1 MKGDMPVRP
10 RNQIAAGLIVVV
22 GLGGGLGVGT
32 AHAAR
37 PRAAAAAAWTPERV
51 LSFVLETHALVD
63 REVRKAYKSFD
74 GRRALGQC
82 YGEPAKG
89 LVKAAAVRPVLES
102 RIEGKA
108 LQCYVASYFGC
119 RLGDWLAVAG
129 VALRGPSHLPHAGSA
144 ARLIEQTTTQVTA
157 EVTEV
162 SSDILKAGVVDP
174 TRIPAGKTVADFSV
188 QTQYTIARASKGA
201 WKIADRVPAAG
212 DWECRDH

>member
-1 MKGDMPVRP
+1 MFERP
-10 RNQIAAGLIVVV
+10 RNQITAGLIVT
-22 GLGGGLGVGT
+22 LALGVGT
-32 AHAAR
+32 ARVARAR
-37 PRAAAAAAWTPERV
+37 PAPAAWTTARV
-51 LSFVLETHALVD
+51 LTFVLETHAMVD

-74 GRRALGQC
+74 GRRTLGQC

-89 LVKAAAVRPVLES
+89 LVKAAAVQPRLET
-102 RIEGKA
+102 RIQGKA

-129 VALRGPSHLPHAGSA
+129 VALRGPSHLPHARSE
-144 ARLIEQTTTQVTA
+144 ARLIEQTPNQVIA

-174 TRIPAGKTVADFSV
+174 TRIPAGQTIENFSV
-188 QTQYTIARASKGA
+188 ETRYTLAFSRDGKGKGA
-201 WKIADRVPAAG
+201 WRIADRVPAAG